1 MRKISIS
8 LFSVQGGEKLKL
20 ILTTKKEKNNLREI
34 TDLINLIFFDY
45 DVIVENKKPP
55 EKKKETK
62 KIVQKKERKFIEK
75 DLENQKKEREWLEDV
90 YYSQN
95 RDREEISKLVNYYSR
110 NRYY

>member
-1 MRKISIS
+1 MAKYNIAQIQKMIDRLAEIGINT
-8 LFSVQGGEKLKL
+8 EKA
-20 ILTTKKEKNNLREI
+20 ILNMQFE
-34 TDLINLIFFDY
+34 
-45 DVIVENKKPP
+45 
-55 EKKKETK
+55 
-62 KIVQKKERKFIEK
+62 